1 MATSGSKPAPRKRAS
16 HKPAARRRNSRQ
28 QPPPATLTGA
38 HVQGFFAGALA
49 GVLIG
54 AAGVAWL
61 IRETPATQPVP
72 NVAQATTD
80 GEAER
85 PRFDFYKVLP
95 EEDLNLAE
103 GIENRPRAGDN
114 AASDYNEYLLQA
126 GAFRRPEDADTRK
139 GELALCGLESRI
151 VVSNGES
158 GVWHQ
163 VRIGPFENRSAMAQ
177 ARSLTAQCNISTLL
191 MRRNNP

>member
-1 MATSGSKPAPRKRAS
+1 MAASGGKSAPRKRAAS
-16 HKPAARRRNSRQ
+16 KPAARRRNSRQ

-49 GVLIG
+49 GVIIG

-61 IRETPATQPVP
+61 VREAPADQPVP
-72 NVAQATTD
+72 NVAQTAPSSD
-80 GEAER
+80 AER

-95 EEDLNLAE
+95 EEELNLTE
-103 GIENRPRAGDN
+103 DIESRPRAGDN

-151 VVSNGES
+151 VVSNGEN

-163 VRIGPFENRSAMAQ
+163 VRIGPFENRSAMAR
-177 ARSLTAQCNISTLL
+177 ARSQTAQCNISTLL